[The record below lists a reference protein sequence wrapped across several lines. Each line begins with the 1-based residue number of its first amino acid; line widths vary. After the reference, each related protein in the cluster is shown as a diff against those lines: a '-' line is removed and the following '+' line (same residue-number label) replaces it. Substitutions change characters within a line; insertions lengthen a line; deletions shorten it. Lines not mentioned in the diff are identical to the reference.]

1 MGVSLRFHFAHASPV
16 RPAVH
21 SLWFCCVVNHD
32 SETVLVSCPRRKP
45 CALVAST
52 DTPPM
57 FITDLCPMG
66 QDNGHNLVDELGT
79 HRLWVLL
86 PQKHCGNVS
95 VSQGQQPR
103 AMAALEIRKIKRPAI
118 GGCLTCAKI
127 GARMCWCFLQGWRK
141 FLTEV
146 TCHVQVHEKK
156 PCWVWWCW
164 IMIDYVI
171 IYIYIILSFYVI
183 MLNRFSTSQDSLRK
197 RAAGEEDDL
206 DELDELDELDQAP
219 CYGCRSP
226 TIKLGP
232 THGSVEVNQGSAMPK
247 VWPCAVLW
255 PCRTWI
261 WSRTWRRWL
270 KKEPMVA
277 DAFDMSPSRIML
289 PKNVDVENVCRG
301 RSFPYPFLFVIES
314 LLAIMQQ

>member
-1 MGVSLRFHFAHASPV
+1 MLVLGGKDYLFKPGVTEPWQCCSDNLLVSLVLASLSQGLLIGVSLRFHFAHASPV
-16 RPAVH
+16 RPSVH

-57 FITDLCPMG
+57 FITDSCPMG
-66 QDNGHNLVDELGT
+66 QNNGHNLVDELGT
-79 HRLWVLL
+79 HRLWVLF

-127 GARMCWCFLQGWRK
+127 GASMCWCFLQGWRCWRK

-146 TCHVQVHEKK
+146 TCHVQLHEKK
-156 PCWVWWCW
+156 PCCVWWCW

-171 IYIYIILSFYVI
+171 ILSYIII
-183 MLNRFSTSQDSLRK
+183 I
-197 RAAGEEDDL
+197 
-206 DELDELDELDQAP
+206 
-219 CYGCRSP
+219 C
-226 TIKLGP
+226 
-232 THGSVEVNQGSAMPK
+232 
-247 VWPCAVLW
+247 
-255 PCRTWI
+255 
-261 WSRTWRRWL
+261 
-270 KKEPMVA
+270 
-277 DAFDMSPSRIML
+277 
-289 PKNVDVENVCRG
+289 
-301 RSFPYPFLFVIES
+301 
-314 LLAIMQQ
+314 